1 MKNSF
6 IVYVLKIKISP
17 IYRKP
22 GKKIV
27 LNFLLTINVEITV
40 SDDSEI
46 GGVSMNRKE
55 RAWQG
60 SEASLSILT
69 REPAV
74 VELFKILKSNR
85 LFRRASTILSF
96 RFTFHGIPLPLPP
109 SPFFREPKTVTLPF
123 ENFSSE
129 FLWNFFLFS
138 FFFSFLLREQG
149 NLAKNRRGFFR
160 WAGQWRYTGPCLS
173 FLFFY

>member
-1 MKNSF
+1 M
-6 IVYVLKIKISP
+6 
-17 IYRKP
+17 
-22 GKKIV
+22 
-27 LNFLLTINVEITV
+27 

-109 SPFFREPKTVTLPF
+109 SPFFREPKTVTLHF

-138 FFFSFLLREQG
+138 FFFFFPSQRTGKSCEESTRLFSLGWTMKIHRPLFIFSFFLL
-149 NLAKNRRGFFR
+149 GFYVASTTSR
-160 WAGQWRYTGPCLS
+160 NY
-173 FLFFY
+173 

>member
-1 MKNSF
+1 M
-6 IVYVLKIKISP
+6 
-17 IYRKP
+17 
-22 GKKIV
+22 
-27 LNFLLTINVEITV
+27 

-138 FFFSFLLREQG
+138 FFFF
-149 NLAKNRRGFFR
+149 
-160 WAGQWRYTGPCLS
+160 LS
-173 FLFFY
+173 FSENREILRRIDEAFFAGLDNEDTQALVYLFFFIRVLCRINNI